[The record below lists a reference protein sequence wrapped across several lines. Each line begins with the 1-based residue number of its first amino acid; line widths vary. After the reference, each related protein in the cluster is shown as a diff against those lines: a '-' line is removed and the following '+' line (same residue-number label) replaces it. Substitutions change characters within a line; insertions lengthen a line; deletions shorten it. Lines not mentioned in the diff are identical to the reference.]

1 MNKIKLDSL
10 KNEISNYKQ
19 RIDLLQN
26 KKRELNE
33 LIHKPSTFESDVRV
47 YRVRENEL
55 QLELRSLADHLNVI
69 EREANALERD
79 LANESIANRKK
90 EWLSITPDKL
100 DDLMSSVIND
110 INEVSKKRDQLNYQV
125 NFFVDK
131 RNKVLA
137 VINSV
142 EVLQDELKALRTQKA
157 VSKVNETTGEKTHNL
172 NKAYEQKSN
181 ELNLVKE
188 EAIDAAEELTELTT
202 QIDSLKLRLSHL
214 YQDRKDLEAS
224 YYLQRHHKAELVYI
238 SQVDSLM
245 ASLRHMRAIETLI
258 PQYRQPDISPR
269 LLSRLKS
276 GLEIPTFEGLTESPH
291 ELNFL
296 FKDLDKEVND
306 VRVELVDKLEC
317 EL

>member
-1 MNKIKLDSL
+1 MTSIKLDGL
-10 KNEISNYKQ
+10 KNEIRNYKQ
-19 RIDLLQN
+19 RIDSLQN

-33 LIHKPSTFESDVRV
+33 MIHKPSTFESDVKV
-47 YRVRENEL
+47 YRAREKEL
-55 QLELRSLADHLNVI
+55 QLELRTLAEHLNI
-69 EREANALERD
+69 IDREANALEGY

-90 EWLSITPDKL
+90 EWLSITPDEL

-110 INEVSKKRDQLNYQV
+110 MNEVSKNRNKLIYQV
-125 NFFVDK
+125 NFLVDK

-142 EVLQDELKALRTQKA
+142 DVLQGELKALRTQKA
-157 VSKVNETTGEKTHNL
+157 VLKVNETTGEKTHNL

-188 EAIDAAEELTELTT
+188 QAIDAVEELTELTT
-202 QIDSLKLRLSHL
+202 RIDSLKLRLSHL
-214 YQDRKDLEAS
+214 DQDRKDLEAS
-224 YYLQRHHKAELVYI
+224 YYLHDHHKAELDYI
-238 SQVDSLM
+238 TQVKNLM

-296 FKDLDKEVND
+296 FKDLDNEVND
-306 VRVELVDKLEC
+306 VRVELIDKLEC